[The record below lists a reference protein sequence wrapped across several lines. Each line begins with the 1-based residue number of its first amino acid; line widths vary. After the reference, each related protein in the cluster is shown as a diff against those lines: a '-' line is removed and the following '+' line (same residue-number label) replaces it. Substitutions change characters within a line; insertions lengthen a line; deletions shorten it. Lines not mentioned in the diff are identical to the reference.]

1 MADWVIISGVVGLY
15 LVLVLAVGLAA
26 RRGQESSLEGYAT
39 GGRSVGI
46 VVLFFI
52 LGAEIFS
59 AFTFLGAPGEA
70 FGSGVPALYI
80 LAYLSLALVMWW
92 FIGPRV
98 AELGRRH
105 GYMTQADLISDRFR
119 SKSLSMLMAVMSVIA
134 LIPYLT
140 IQITG
145 AGLLF
150 SFATEGKFPFW
161 LGSLIAFAVVTLYVY
176 VSGLKGIGWTNLLQG
191 VLMLVVAW
199 GIGIAVVVEFFGT
212 PGELFSEIEAVA
224 PEYLTLPGGGD
235 HWSWGAFSSAIVL
248 SVLGFVMW
256 PHVFMKSYTAGSNR
270 SIKKT
275 ITLYPLYA
283 LLVVPIIVAGLA
295 SIVLLRDD
303 PPARADE
310 ALLRVLVY
318 LLDLPPAVVGLIL
331 AGAVA
336 AAMSTGANL
345 AHAAGTI
352 FVRDFVRVATPRG
365 LSDASAYRWTRISVV
380 VISALAFLF
389 AVINVSTI
397 VQLFLLAYG
406 IVIQFLPLTLATLY
420 WRRAN
425 LAGAL
430 TGVIAGLAVSIWFT
444 FLQAPPLDVDGALW
458 GFAVNA
464 VLLVAVSLATAPM
477 PRAHTERFVI
487 TADELDEAEL
497 ALESEDT
504 AAARE
509 AAGLPTIA
517 PEASRAAESSTRSTT
532 APRREGSP
540 ADSPTTSPTLRDADT
555 DYSESSPDRS
565 PVTTD

>member
-1 MADWVIISGVVGLY
+1 MADWMIVSGVVGLY
-15 LVLVLAVGLAA
+15 LALVLAVGLAA

-39 GGRSVGI
+39 GGRSIGI

-70 FGSGVPALYI
+70 FGSGVPSLYI

-119 SKSLSMLMAVMSVIA
+119 SKKLSMLMAAMSVVA

-161 LGSLIAFAVVTLYVY
+161 LGSLIAFGVVTLYVY

-199 GIGIAVVVEFFGT
+199 VIGISVIVQFFGT
-212 PGELFSEIEAVA
+212 PGEMFTQIEAVA

-235 HWSWGAFSSAIVL
+235 AWTWGTFSSAIVL

-256 PHVFMKSYTAGSNR
+256 PHVFMKSYSAGSNR

-283 LLVVPIIVAGLA
+283 LLVVPIILAGLG

-310 ALLRVLVY
+310 ALLQVLVY
-318 LLDLPPAVVGLIL
+318 LLNLPPAVVGVIL

-352 FVRDFVRVATPRG
+352 FVRDFVQPAAGSR
-365 LSDASAYRWTRISVV
+365 LSDTAAYRWTRLSVV
-380 VISALAFLF
+380 VISALAFVF
-389 AVINVSTI
+389 AVVNVSTI

-420 WRRAN
+420 WRRAT
-425 LAGAL
+425 LAGAMS
-430 TGVIAGLAVSIWFT
+430 GVIGGLLVSIWFT
-444 FLQAPPLDVDGALW
+444 FVQPHPLDIDGALW
-458 GFAVNA
+458 GLAVNI
-464 VLLVAVSLATAPM
+464 LLTVVVSIATKPM
-477 PRAHTERFVI
+477 PAEHTDRFII
-487 TADELDEAEL
+487 TADELDEADL
-497 ALESEDT
+497 ALESEGTIPERSGATSGTTEDAVLAQVPESAHEPGHPSAP
-504 AAARE
+504 AAQS
-509 AAGLPTIA
+509 P
-517 PEASRAAESSTRSTT
+517 SRR
-532 APRREGSP
+532 
-540 ADSPTTSPTLRDADT
+540 T
-555 DYSESSPDRS
+555 D
-565 PVTTD
+565 

>member
-1 MADWVIISGVVGLY
+1 MADWLIISSIVGLY
-15 LVLVLAVGLAA
+15 LLLVLAVGLAA
-26 RRGQESSLEGYAT
+26 RRGQESNLEGYAT
-39 GGRSVGI
+39 GGRSLGI
-46 VVLFFI
+46 MVLFFI

-70 FGSGVPALYI
+70 FRSGVPSLYI
-80 LAYLSLALVMWW
+80 LAYLALALVMWW

-119 SKSLSMLMAVMSVIA
+119 SKGLSMLMAVLSVVA

-161 LGSLIAFAVVTLYVY
+161 LGSLIAFGVVTLYVY

-191 VLMLVVAW
+191 VLMLIVAW
-199 GIGIAVVVEFFGT
+199 VIGISVIVKFFGS
-212 PGELFSEIEAVA
+212 PGQMFTEIEAVA

-235 HWSWGAFSSAIVL
+235 AWTWGAFSSAIVL

-256 PHVFMKSYTAGSNR
+256 PHVFMKSYSAGSNR
-270 SIKKT
+270 SIKRT

-283 LLVVPIIVAGLA
+283 LLVLPIILAGLA

-310 ALLRVLVY
+310 AMLQVLVF
-318 LLDLPPAVVGLIL
+318 LLDLPPVVVGVIL

-352 FVRDFVRVATPRG
+352 FVRDFVRVAAPRG
-365 LSDASAYRWTRISVV
+365 LTDQASYRWTRISVV
-380 VISALAFLF
+380 VISALAFVF
-389 AVINVSTI
+389 AVVNVTTI

-425 LAGAL
+425 RAGAL
-430 TGVIAGLAVSIWFT
+430 SGIIGGLAVAVWFT
-444 FLQAPPLDVDGALW
+444 VVQPPPFDIDGALW
-458 GFAVNA
+458 GMAVNA
-464 VLLVAVSLATAPM
+464 VLLVAVSLLTRPM
-477 PRAHTERFVI
+477 PTDHTERFI
-487 TADELDEAEL
+487 IDANALEESEAQLEAEL
-497 ALESEDT
+497 AAPAEADIDPKNVAT
-504 AAARE
+504 PPPARD
-509 AAGLPTIA
+509 PQ
-517 PEASRAAESSTRSTT
+517 PHSN
-532 APRREGSP
+532 
-540 ADSPTTSPTLRDADT
+540 
-555 DYSESSPDRS
+555 
-565 PVTTD
+565 

>member
-1 MADWVIISGVVGLY
+1 MADWVIISGIVGLY

-26 RRGQESSLEGYAT
+26 RRGQTSDLEEYAT
-39 GGRSVGI
+39 GGRDVGI

-59 AFTFLGAPGEA
+59 AFTFLGGPGEA
-70 FGSGVPALYI
+70 HGSGVPALYV
-80 LAYLSLALVMWW
+80 LAYLALALVMWW

-105 GYMTQADLISDRFR
+105 GYMTQADLISDRFS
-119 SKSLSMLMAVMSVIA
+119 SKGLSMIMAVMSVVA

-150 SFATEGKFPFW
+150 SFATEGRFPFW
-161 LGSLIAFAVVTLYVY
+161 VGSLIAFAVVTLYVY

-199 GIGIAVVVEFFGT
+199 VIGISVVVQFFGT
-212 PGELFSEIEAVA
+212 PGQMFDEIEAVA

-235 HWSWGAFSSAIVL
+235 GWTWGAFSSAIVL

-256 PHVFMKSYTAGSNR
+256 PHVFMKSYSAGSNR
-270 SIKKT
+270 AIKRT

-283 LLVVPIIVAGLA
+283 LLVVPILIAGLA

-303 PPARADE
+303 PPARTDE
-310 ALLRVLVY
+310 ALLQIIVY
-318 LLDLPPAVVGLIL
+318 LLDLPPVVIGVIL

-352 FVRDFVRVATPRG
+352 FVRDFVRVAAPQG
-365 LSDASAYRWTRISVV
+365 ISDQSSYRWTRICVV
-380 VISALAFLF
+380 VISALAFVF
-389 AVINVSTI
+389 AVVNVSTI

-425 LAGAL
+425 LAGAMS
-430 TGVIAGLAVSIWFT
+430 GIIAGLAVAAWFT
-444 FLQAPPLDVDGALW
+444 FVQAPPWDIDGGLW
-458 GFAVNA
+458 GLAVNA
-464 VLLVAVSLATAPM
+464 VLLVVVSLLTRPM
-477 PRAHTERFVI
+477 PTVHTDRFVI
-487 TADELDEAEL
+487 DADELDAAEERLGMPGEAT
-497 ALESEDT
+497 AIT
-504 AAARE
+504 AADSVDQSSESTEPAPAD
-509 AAGLPTIA
+509 AASPSNDRPSTVG
-517 PEASRAAESSTRSTT
+517 AAVGRTT
-532 APRREGSP
+532 ASVGGASQEP
-540 ADSPTTSPTLRDADT
+540 PTSRGG
-555 DYSESSPDRS
+555 
-565 PVTTD
+565 

>member
-1 MADWVIISGVVGLY
+1 MADWMIVSGVVGLY
-15 LVLVLAVGLAA
+15 LALVLAVGLAA

-39 GGRSVGI
+39 GGRSIGI

-70 FGSGVPALYI
+70 FGSGVPSLYI

-119 SKSLSMLMAVMSVIA
+119 SKKLSMLMAAMSVVA

-161 LGSLIAFAVVTLYVY
+161 LGSLIAFGVVTLYVY

-199 GIGIAVVVEFFGT
+199 VIGVSVIVQFFGT
-212 PGELFSEIEAVA
+212 PGEMFTQIEAVA

-235 HWSWGAFSSAIVL
+235 AWTWGTFSSAIVL

-256 PHVFMKSYTAGSNR
+256 PHVFMKSYSAGSNR

-283 LLVVPIIVAGLA
+283 LLVVPIILAGLG

-310 ALLRVLVY
+310 ALLQVLVY
-318 LLDLPPAVVGLIL
+318 LLNLPPAVVGVIL

-352 FVRDFVRVATPRG
+352 FVRDFVQPAAGSR
-365 LSDASAYRWTRISVV
+365 LSDTAAYRWTRLSVV
-380 VISALAFLF
+380 VISALAFVF
-389 AVINVSTI
+389 AVVNVSTI

-425 LAGAL
+425 LAGAMS
-430 TGVIAGLAVSIWFT
+430 GVIGGLLVSIWFT
-444 FLQAPPLDVDGALW
+444 FVQPHPLDIDGALW
-458 GFAVNA
+458 GLAVNT
-464 VLLVAVSLATAPM
+464 LLTVVVSIATKPM
-477 PRAHTERFVI
+477 PAEHTDRFII
-487 TADELDEAEL
+487 TADELDEADL
-497 ALESEDT
+497 ALDAEKDALVQAGTSP
-504 AAARE
+504 AAA
-509 AAGLPTIA
+509 PA
-517 PEASRAAESSTRSTT
+517 PEASSGTSHPPTARSAAQR
-532 APRREGSP
+532 
-540 ADSPTTSPTLRDADT
+540 
-555 DYSESSPDRS
+555 PD
-565 PVTTD
+565 

>member
-1 MADWVIISGVVGLY
+1 MADWMIVSGVVGLY
-15 LVLVLAVGLAA
+15 LALVLAVGLAA

-39 GGRSVGI
+39 GGRSIGI

-70 FGSGVPALYI
+70 FGSGVPSLYI

-92 FIGPRV
+92 FIGPSV

-119 SKSLSMLMAVMSVIA
+119 SKKLSMLMAAMSVVA

-161 LGSLIAFAVVTLYVY
+161 LGSLIAFGVVTLYVY

-199 GIGIAVVVEFFGT
+199 VIGISVIVQFFGT
-212 PGELFSEIEAVA
+212 PGEMFTQIEAVA

-235 HWSWGAFSSAIVL
+235 AWTWGTFSSAIVL

-256 PHVFMKSYTAGSNR
+256 PHVFMKSYSAGSNR

-283 LLVVPIIVAGLA
+283 LLVVPIILAGLG

-310 ALLRVLVY
+310 ALLQVLVY
-318 LLDLPPAVVGLIL
+318 LLNLPPAVVGVIL

-352 FVRDFVRVATPRG
+352 FVRDFVQPAAGSR
-365 LSDASAYRWTRISVV
+365 LSDAAAYRWTRLSVV
-380 VISALAFLF
+380 VISALAFVF
-389 AVINVSTI
+389 AVVNVSTI

-425 LAGAL
+425 LAGAMS
-430 TGVIAGLAVSIWFT
+430 GVIGGLLVSIWFT
-444 FLQAPPLDVDGALW
+444 FVQPHPLDIDGALW
-458 GFAVNA
+458 GLAVNI
-464 VLLVAVSLATAPM
+464 LLTVVVSIATKPM
-477 PRAHTERFVI
+477 PAEHTDRFII
-487 TADELDEAEL
+487 TADELDEADL
-497 ALESEDT
+497 ALDAEKDALVQAGTSS
-504 AAARE
+504 AAA
-509 AAGLPTIA
+509 PA
-517 PEASRAAESSTRSTT
+517 PESGSGAEHPPAARS
-532 APRREGSP
+532 AAQR
-540 ADSPTTSPTLRDADT
+540 
-555 DYSESSPDRS
+555 PD
-565 PVTTD
+565 

>member
-1 MADWVIISGVVGLY
+1 MADWMIVSGVVGLY
-15 LVLVLAVGLAA
+15 LALVLAVGLAA

-39 GGRSVGI
+39 GGRSIGI

-119 SKSLSMLMAVMSVIA
+119 SRSLSMLMAAMSVVA

-150 SFATEGKFPFW
+150 SYATEGQFPFW
-161 LGSLIAFAVVTLYVY
+161 LGSLIAFGVVTLYVY

-191 VLMLVVAW
+191 VLMLIVAW
-199 GIGIAVVVEFFGT
+199 VIGIAVIVQFFGT
-212 PGELFSEIEAVA
+212 PGQMFTEIEAVA

-235 HWSWGAFSSAIVL
+235 TWTWGAFSSAIVL

-256 PHVFMKSYTAGSNR
+256 PHVFMKSYSAGSNR
-270 SIKKT
+270 AIKKT
-275 ITLYPLYA
+275 ITMYPLYA
-283 LLVVPIIVAGLA
+283 LLVVPIILAGLG

-310 ALLRVLVY
+310 ALLQVLVY
-318 LLDLPPAVVGLIL
+318 LLNLPPAVVGVIL

-352 FVRDFVRVATPRG
+352 FVRDLVRPAAG
-365 LSDASAYRWTRISVV
+365 SSLSGAAAYRWTRISVV
-380 VISALAFLF
+380 VISALAFVF
-389 AVINVSTI
+389 AVVNVSTI

-420 WRRAN
+420 WRRAT
-425 LAGAL
+425 LPGAMS
-430 TGVIAGLAVSIWFT
+430 GVIGGLLVSIWFT
-444 FLQAPPLDVDGALW
+444 FVQPPPWDIDGALW
-458 GFAVNA
+458 GLAVNI
-464 VLLVAVSLATAPM
+464 VLIVAVSLATTPM
-477 PRAHTERFVI
+477 PTEHTDRFII
-487 TADELDEAEL
+487 TADELDEADL
-497 ALESEDT
+497 ALESE
-504 AAARE
+504 E
-509 AAGLPTIA
+509 AAPVPSGAASAATAGAA
-517 PEASRAAESSTRSTT
+517 PASSDPESTHESVPPPAPAAQSASRR
-532 APRREGSP
+532 
-540 ADSPTTSPTLRDADT
+540 T
-555 DYSESSPDRS
+555 D
-565 PVTTD
+565 

>member
-1 MADWVIISGVVGLY
+1 MADWMIVSGVVGLY
-15 LVLVLAVGLAA
+15 LALVLAVGLAA

-39 GGRSVGI
+39 GGRSIGI

-70 FGSGVPALYI
+70 FGSGVPSLYI

-119 SKSLSMLMAVMSVIA
+119 SKKLSMLMAAMSVVA

-161 LGSLIAFAVVTLYVY
+161 LGSLIAFGVVTLYVY

-199 GIGIAVVVEFFGT
+199 VIGVSVIVQFFGT
-212 PGELFSEIEAVA
+212 PGEMFTQIEAVA

-235 HWSWGAFSSAIVL
+235 AWTWGTFSSAIVL

-256 PHVFMKSYTAGSNR
+256 PHVFMKSYSAGSNR

-283 LLVVPIIVAGLA
+283 LLVVPIILAGLG

-310 ALLRVLVY
+310 ALLQVLVY
-318 LLDLPPAVVGLIL
+318 LLNLPPAVVGVIL

-352 FVRDFVRVATPRG
+352 FVRDFVQPAAGSR
-365 LSDASAYRWTRISVV
+365 LSDTAAYRWTRLSVV
-380 VISALAFLF
+380 VISALAFVF
-389 AVINVSTI
+389 AVVNVSTI

-425 LAGAL
+425 LAGAMS
-430 TGVIAGLAVSIWFT
+430 GVIGGLLVSIWFT
-444 FLQAPPLDVDGALW
+444 FVQPHPLDIDGALW
-458 GFAVNA
+458 GLAVNT
-464 VLLVAVSLATAPM
+464 LLTVVVSIATKPM
-477 PRAHTERFVI
+477 PAGHTDRFII
-487 TADELDEAEL
+487 TADELDEADL
-497 ALESEDT
+497 ALDAEKDALVQAGTSP
-504 AAARE
+504 AAA
-509 AAGLPTIA
+509 PA
-517 PEASRAAESSTRSTT
+517 PEASSGTSHPPAARS
-532 APRREGSP
+532 AAQR
-540 ADSPTTSPTLRDADT
+540 
-555 DYSESSPDRS
+555 PD
-565 PVTTD
+565 